1 MKSVFF
7 ETVIFNVKK
16 PWKHVKYRIWEGFQE
31 KIKTVFFETH
41 KKSWNPYYRGFHS
54 EISSFLYMI
63 GIKHK
68 TKIKKYNTP
77 IIKKWRINIYYN
89 VDFVLRRLQSHGS
102 GENKPT
108 QSVVCHSSK
117 DSWHYKKSKI
127 FSYIRRKISI

>member
-1 MKSVFF
+1 
-7 ETVIFNVKK
+7 
-16 PWKHVKYRIWEGFQE
+16 
-31 KIKTVFFETH
+31 
-41 KKSWNPYYRGFHS
+41 
-54 EISSFLYMI
+54 MI

-117 DSWHYKKSKI
+117 DSKI
-127 FSYIRRKISI
+127 FSYIRRKVVVDIDVLTSATISCQRSLDFLLDIGWHSTANE

>member
-1 MKSVFF
+1 
-7 ETVIFNVKK
+7 
-16 PWKHVKYRIWEGFQE
+16 
-31 KIKTVFFETH
+31 
-41 KKSWNPYYRGFHS
+41 
-54 EISSFLYMI
+54 MI

-127 FSYIRRKISI
+127 FSYIRRKVVVDIDVLTSATISCQRSLDFLLDIGWHSTANE